1 MKLSDI
7 ELGGM
12 FSKSDKVQKF
22 VPVVPPPFDPEL
34 AARIAEGSNH
44 RMREEQKLNSARNYR
59 KLFTRLTSKD
69 WDVELEVQFEVLEE
83 QFGKLL
89 IIESVEY
96 MAMVKLDW
104 AFKPFMAY
112 LLKRLQ
118 GMVKELGLNHTQKT
132 VEDEAIYALDK
143 AIAREQRKNE
153 MERKKWERQR
163 TKEIGEQG
171 VSIVEVL

>member
-1 MKLSDI
+1 MKLSNI
-7 ELGGM
+7 ELGDT
-12 FSKSDKVQKF
+12 FSKPNKVQEF
-22 VPVVPPPFDPEL
+22 APIVPPPFDPEYADRL
-34 AARIAEGSNH
+34 TKESER